1 MNSSPEINR
10 PNLFTHISVQKNIT
24 DKNGQFFEAV
34 GKLNGKE
41 VRIYCKT
48 NERLDPGK
56 IEEILGN
63 AFVSKITRGKE
74 NRNTAELKS
83 NKLKINILFS
93 DPETYNELKQ
103 IKDKKISLNQQ
114 LKKTHPLDSIKKSV
128 GDAYAKVYNA
138 VHDLKSQLK
147 TDKTSSYN
155 SLEEYK
161 IPEGENYGE
170 IPYSEFASIQSR
182 RQGEKQLKIL
192 NTFLDQKGAR
202 NYKKASLDF
211 NPKTGDFIFVSKK
224 VDKERDKRVAAAI
237 IDFLTHKTN
246 ADFLVYEDLKDR
258 DLPYAAAH
266 ERFVANRLA
275 LRALASNTNQP
286 FHSII
291 RDDPRMSEKLRD
303 LDGFIMLNT

>member
-1 MNSSPEINR
+1 MNSSHELNR
-10 PNLFTHISVQKNIT
+10 PYLFTHISVQKNIT
-24 DKNGQFFEAV
+24 DKNGQYFEAV

-48 NERLDPGK
+48 SERLDPSK

-63 AFVSKITRGKE
+63 AFVSKISKGKE

-83 NKLKINILFS
+83 NKFRINVLFS

-103 IKDKKISLNQQ
+103 LKDKKISLNQQ
-114 LKKTHPLDSIKKSV
+114 LKKSRPLDSIKKSV

-147 TDKTSSYN
+147 ADKASSYN
-155 SLEEYK
+155 PLDEYK

-170 IPYSEFASIQSR
+170 IPHYEFTTSKV
-182 RQGEKQLKIL
+182 EKKLKIINL
-192 NTFLDQKGAR
+192 FLDPKGTR
-202 NYKKASLDF
+202 NYKKVSLDF
-211 NPKTGDFIFVSKK
+211 NEETDDFFFVSKK

-237 IDFLTHKTN
+237 INFLNDKVS
-246 ADFLVYEDLKDR
+246 ADFLDYKNLKDQDMSYKSAR
-258 DLPYAAAH
+258 M
-266 ERFVANRLA
+266 RFVGNRLA

-291 RDDPRMSEKLRD
+291 RNDPRMSEKLRD